1 MHAVRQEFHA
11 RGKKQQQWT
20 AKQKETARQKPHQQI
35 RRHREEMYH
44 CGLNHGK
51 KKSDCPAV
59 DKICLKCKKKG
70 HYARVCRSK
79 QANPQ
84 KKPVKYVEEQEDV
97 EYVHLNH
104 IHSATAG
111 EAFAT
116 FRVFGKPE
124 DIQFQI
130 DTGVSCNVIPFKDY
144 GRATGDKGGQKLDKT
159 NTILVMHNM
168 QYSGTTQR
176 SDNNHIAM

>member
-1 MHAVRQEFHA
+1 MLLGKKGLTFDKYLEILRTSQVTSQRAQELSVDESVTMHAVRQEFHA
-11 RGKKQQQWT
+11 RGKKTT
-20 AKQKETARQKPHQQI
+20 AMDCQAKGNSQTKPKANYTSKSEDTE
-35 RRHREEMYH
+35 RKCTY

-116 FRVFGKPE
+116 FRVFGKPG
-124 DIQFQI
+124 D
-130 DTGVSCNVIPFKDY
+130 SC
-144 GRATGDKGGQKLDKT
+144 
-159 NTILVMHNM
+159 
-168 QYSGTTQR
+168 
-176 SDNNHIAM
+176 